1 MIDPEREEL
10 LSAYLDGEVSP
21 EERAR
26 VEQWLAESSEL
37 RQLRDELLSIRTDLQ
52 ALPRHQVGHDLAA
65 VVMHRS
71 ATASV
76 PDPSNRSA
84 PVAGP
89 PEASESSLGNVV
101 AEWWNRGSQGRRF
114 LWPALAV
121 AAALAILVFD
131 ARQRP
136 ADSEFE
142 VAQAPQAAP
151 YELREEAPAGAA
163 ASAEQPSIMAAPEM
177 PMPEASALPAA
188 DSDARGDVLAPASRS
203 AGRRAPATERDQS
216 DFFEAMPESAPAAGA
231 TRAAAP
237 TSPPGS
243 VPKAGGALYG
253 RRAEPAAQA
262 LAVETIICPVT
273 LRYLEDRKFEKLLD
287 ANGVRWQEVPIPPQL
302 QAQATPQSPRT
313 APLESLGK
321 SPLQVLYSLQVPS
334 ERVDAILSQVPQA
347 DRLMEGNRLNTVK
360 PQQQLKVGE
369 QGATAG
375 VQVMLVAPVDGAA
388 PTVPAAKSTR

>member
-37 RQLRDELLSIRTDLQ
+37 RQMRDELLSIRTDLQ

-71 ATASV
+71 STASA
-76 PDPSNRSA
+76 PDPSSRSA
-84 PVAGP
+84 PAADSTT
-89 PEASESSLGNVV
+89 ASDTSLGSIVV
-101 AEWWNRGSQGRRF
+101 EWWNRGSQGRRF

-142 VAQAPQAAP
+142 VAQVPEAAP
-151 YELREEAPAGAA
+151 AELREETPASAA
-163 ASAEQPSIMAAPEM
+163 ASAEQPNIGGTSEM
-177 PMPEASALPAA
+177 PMPEASEPPAA
-188 DSDARGDVLAPASRS
+188 DSRPRDSYPVSAPPS
-203 AGRRAPATERDQS
+203 AGRRAPAPERDQS
-216 DFFEAMPESAPAAGA
+216 DFFEAMPKSAPADGA
-231 TRAAAP
+231 TRGVAP
-237 TSPPGS
+237 TNAPGP
-243 VPKAGGALYG
+243 VPKAGEALS
-253 RRAEPAAQA
+253 AQA
-262 LAVETIICPVT
+262 PAVETIICPVT

-287 ANGVRWQEVPIPPQL
+287 ANGVRWQQVPIPPQL
-302 QAQATPQSPRT
+302 RVQATPQSPRT
-313 APLESLGK
+313 AKPESLGK

-334 ERVDAILSQVPQA
+334 ARVDDILSQVPQA
-347 DRLMEGNRLNTVK
+347 DRLMEGNRLNKVN
-360 PQQQLKVGE
+360 PQQQAS
-369 QGATAG
+369 GAAGG

-388 PTVPAAKSTR
+388 PAAPAAKSTR